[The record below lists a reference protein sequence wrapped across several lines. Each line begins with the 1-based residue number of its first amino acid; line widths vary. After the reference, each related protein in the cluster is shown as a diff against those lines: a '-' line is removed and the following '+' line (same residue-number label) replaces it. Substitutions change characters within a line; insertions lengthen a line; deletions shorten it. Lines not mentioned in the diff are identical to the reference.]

1 MNHWL
6 GIVAALAFGVST
18 PAAEDPVEAQ
28 LVRLEK
34 QSWAAWKDRDG
45 AFYDR
50 FLSDD
55 HLEIGA
61 YGVGNKAQVVAF
73 VGSAACTVES
83 YSLGAMRFQRIDERT
98 ALLAYR
104 SDQKAVCGGAP
115 VEPAWVTSLYV
126 NRGGR
131 WQNVLYQ
138 RTAAAA
144 R

>member
-1 MNHWL
+1 MNKPR
-6 GIVAALAFGVST
+6 GIAVALAFSVLAA
-18 PAAEDPVEAQ
+18 AAEDSLEAQ
-28 LVRLEK
+28 LVRLEG
-34 QSWAAWKDRDG
+34 QSWVAWKERDG

-61 YGVGNKAQVVAF
+61 YGVANKAQVVAF

-104 SDQKAVCGGAP
+104 SEQKAVCGGVP

-138 RTAAAA
+138 RTPAT